1 MLINCFYQKV
11 INNCLGWVRMGIVDK
26 KSPFF
31 LILSKCHVYVKMGII
46 PQVKKHVLDRYVN
59 SYNSPTI
66 FPHIYYIL
74 LYVCYRIFPPLP
86 YGLFSG
92 MMINNFTIVED
103 YYISHNLPPI
113 VFFILLIN
121 IS

>member
-1 MLINCFYQKV
+1 
-11 INNCLGWVRMGIVDK
+11 MGVVDK

-46 PQVKKHVLDRYVN
+46 PQVYKDLNY

-103 YYISHNLPPI
+103 YYISPDL
-113 VFFILLIN
+113 
-121 IS
+121 